1 MIAVVLLYV
10 QTARAEMQWQKPY
23 PAVKVLTKQFQDDDG
38 TWIRFHAAIV
48 DLSQPG
54 VQVVVSPPK
63 YRGNRTSK
71 FAEKIGAQVA
81 LNGGF
86 WKLVSKAPIGHVVS
100 AGRPWKDCVIDERY
114 GYLAITRKG
123 KAWIQPPGETKLAK
137 PEKAWMVISGM
148 PLIVDQGKI
157 GKVRGCGYV
166 CMEHP
171 RSAVGIS
178 QDGWTLYLAVSEGR
192 VEGSKSIRPKRMAQ
206 FLIELGAWQALNLD
220 GGGSSTLY
228 VDKLGGMINAPA
240 EGKERSVLNHIGV
253 IIGEPP
259 EPEAPAEEADAP
271 EVHVPAPIMFTEDD
285 FVPRGQVENPPR
297 VMWSIY
303 GGAAGALLLTGLIT
317 GIVITL
323 RRRRRG

>member
-1 MIAVVLLYV
+1 MIAAVLLYAQAV
-10 QTARAEMQWQKPY
+10 HAEMQWQKPY

-48 DLSQPG
+48 DLAEPG

-71 FAEKIGAQVA
+71 FAEQIGAQVA

-100 AGRPWKDCVIDERY
+100 AGRPWKDCVIDDRY
-114 GYLAITRKG
+114 GYLAITKEGR
-123 KAWIQPPGETKLAK
+123 AWIQPPGETKLAS
-137 PEKAWMVISGM
+137 PEQAWMAISGM
-148 PLIVDQGKI
+148 PLIVDQGQV
-157 GKVRGCGYV
+157 GDVRGCGYV

-228 VDKLGGMINAPA
+228 VEALGGMLNAPA

-259 EPEAPAEEADAP
+259 AEAVPSEEADAP
-271 EVHVPAPIMFTEDD
+271 VVHVPAAVTFTEDD

-303 GGAAGALLLTGLIT
+303 GGVVGALALAGLIT
-317 GIVITL
+317 GIVIRV